1 MIVAM
6 DGPSGAGKS
15 TLAKALARRLGF
27 LYLDTGALFR
37 AVALLAARGELD
49 PSREADRQALA
60 HRLSRTTIRMTP
72 TPEGN
77 RLLLDGEDVSEAIR
91 TPQVS
96 RLASQVAALPFVRK
110 AVLEI
115 ERTILA
121 EGDVVLEGR
130 DTTTVVAPD
139 ADVKFFVT
147 ASPEIRGERRFEELR
162 AKGLDVTLEE
172 TTREMRERDLQDR
185 TRPDAPLKR
194 AKDAVEIDT
203 SNRSVPELVAEM
215 IEIVERKRHEGS
227 CKDRGN
233 NLQPIVT

>member
-6 DGPSGAGKS
+6 DGPAGAGKS

-37 AVALLAARGELD
+37 AVALLAAREGLD
-49 PSREADRQALA
+49 PSKEADRQALA
-60 HRLSRTTIRMTP
+60 HRLSQTSIGMTP
-72 TPEGN
+72 TPKGS
-77 RLLLDGEDVSEAIR
+77 RIQLDGEDVSEAIR

-96 RLASQVAALPFVRK
+96 RLSSQVATLPFVRK

-115 ERTILA
+115 ERAILA

-147 ASPEIRGERRFEELR
+147 ASPQIRAERRFEELR
-162 AKGLDVTLEE
+162 QKGLEVSLEE
-172 TTREMRERDLQDR
+172 TIREMKERDLQDR

-194 AKDAVEIDT
+194 AQDAVEIDT

-215 IEIVERKRHEGS
+215 IEIIEKKRHEGS
-227 CKDRGN
+227 CKDHGN